1 VSDFPDTRFLLH
13 FAVIIIEVTKPSGVG
28 QMAIKKGGLVRVQ
41 RERLENSL
49 EAQANDT
56 RWPAYLFAE
65 PAEVLEMR
73 GDYVQLKFRVPTPP
87 IWLRTDQVEECP

>member
-1 VSDFPDTRFLLH
+1 
-13 FAVIIIEVTKPSGVG
+13 
-28 QMAIKKGGLVRVQ
+28 MAIKKGGLVRVQ

-56 RWPAYLFAE
+56 RWSTYIFE
-65 PAEVLEMR
+65 SPAEVLDIR

-87 IWLRTDQVEECP
+87 VWLRLDQVEECT